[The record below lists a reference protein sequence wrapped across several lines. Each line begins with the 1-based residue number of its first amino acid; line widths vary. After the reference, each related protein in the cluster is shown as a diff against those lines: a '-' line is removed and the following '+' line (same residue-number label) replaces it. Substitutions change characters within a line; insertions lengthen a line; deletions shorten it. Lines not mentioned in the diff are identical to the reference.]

1 MNKIFL
7 LVFAV
12 FLHTALL
19 AQTIA
24 FWDFNSNP
32 NDANTGTGTT
42 NVATGT
48 GTISLIGG
56 TTNTFATGATGID
69 PNTTDNSGLNTSTY
83 PAATAANKTAGIQI
97 DVSTVGKSGI
107 SLSFYHRVSNTGTK
121 HWTLQYTLDRT
132 AGTPVWVDAQ
142 LFTNA
147 VAQVF
152 ELRSFDF
159 TAITGLNNNA
169 NVAFRFVATFDP
181 ANGTSYSAA
190 NAPTSAYGTTS
201 TNRFDMLTVSATPPV
216 VPYVLAFN
224 RTNATVNE
232 AAGTAQV
239 WLKVTTVGNTAGTM
253 TLGTSAYSTA
263 TNPAD
268 YTVAASTINVPTTLA
283 LNDSVAFTFNIANDA
298 NIESDEYI
306 LCKIA
311 STTNVT
317 VASTALHALYIKDND
332 RIIPT
337 ANNALNLSLLGSF
350 SNGTAFSG
358 ATQINSAEISAYD
371 ALSKN
376 IYIANS
382 IGSKLDIVDFSNPAA
397 PTLIASLNIAP
408 YGAINSVAARN
419 GIIAL
424 AIENTNTQQ
433 DSGKVVF
440 LDTLG
445 MFIKSV
451 NVGMMPDM
459 IVFNHAGTKV
469 YTANEAQPNE
479 SYNIDPDGSISI
491 VDISAGVLNATVS
504 HITFTAYNGQEAAL
518 RAQGIRIFGLNA
530 TASKDFEPE
539 YITISDDD
547 TKAWVTLQENNAL
560 AELNLT
566 TNTITSLIPL
576 GYKNHATVG
585 NGMDA
590 SDQTAAVNISNF
602 PVKGM
607 YQPDAIAQY
616 SVGGNIY
623 LLTANEGDARAYIG
637 FNEETRIGSL
647 TLDATAFPNS
657 AELKNNAVL
666 GRLRTTNKLG
676 DTDNDGDFDEIYAY
690 GSRSFSIWNGT
701 TGGNLVYDSGSQI
714 EEITAND
721 PTFGQFFNF
730 NSGGAR
736 KDRSDDKGPEPEGVT
751 TANINGHEYAFVGM
765 ERTGGVIVYDVTNP
779 LAPQYVTYSNNRPTD
794 VSPEGIFFIPENQ
807 SPNGKKLLVLSNEIS
822 STITVYQVNP
832 CTAPGIAS
840 IASVGGTA
848 ICPSGTLKLYNVN
861 SNATYTYQWLK
872 NNVAIANA
880 TDSVYFAS
888 QAGDYRLAVYN
899 ASGCVDTSAAITLT
913 ILNDVTPPTI
923 TAPATVSICTNTG
936 CTAVGVNLG
945 TPITADNCSVSSV
958 TNDAPAIFPLGNT
971 TVTWT
976 VTDISNNTATATQ
989 TVTVTD
995 GNAPSIYFTQDNLV
1009 AGVTGSNSS
1018 ASPYLLPVANGVK
1031 FTSILS
1037 VTDAIGG
1044 YAMAGIPD
1052 GLGAFDNCDGTFTL
1066 LMNHE
1071 IANTLGVVRAHGS
1084 KGAFVSKWVI
1094 NKNDLSVV
1102 SGSDLMQQA
1111 YLWNTSTNSYDLAS
1125 ANGAAFSRFCSAD
1138 LPAISAF
1145 YNPNTG
1151 MGTKERIFMNGE
1163 ENGSIGRAIAHI
1175 ATGANAGKSYDLPRL
1190 GKAGWE
1196 NSIANPNESNT
1207 TLVAEL
1213 DDNSSRGQVY
1223 FYVGTKTN
1231 TGTEIER
1238 AGLTNG
1244 NLYAVA
1250 VAGLAAETR
1259 TAPPTAGTAFSL
1271 VNLGNVA
1278 SLTGGALDTNS
1289 VNAGATSFLRPEDGA
1304 WNPSNL
1310 NDFYFA
1316 TTDRIDSLKDGNGA
1330 QIGRSRVYRLHFT
1343 DINNP
1348 VLGGTIEAVLDG
1360 TEPHNMLDNM
1370 SIDKFGHIILT
1381 EDVGNSPHNGKIW
1394 QYTIATDQFTQIA
1407 KHDPAR
1413 FGDLTIAPTAPF
1425 NKDEESSGVIDV
1437 SDILGA
1443 GMHLIVDQAHYTTG
1457 IPAQAVEGGQLLAMF
1472 IPATIGVAST
1482 AADTITVCANAG
1494 NTPVTVNL
1502 GTPATADNCSVASV
1516 TNNALTSFPVGTT
1529 TVTWTVT
1536 DASNNT
1542 TTANQ
1547 TVIVNPIPAA
1557 PMLTASQDTV
1567 CAGTS
1572 ITLTTTPA
1580 AGYTSVEYLWYKN
1593 DVAVNYQNGGAGT
1606 YTVSTGNT
1614 AGIDEYKVLVVYTG
1628 FACASTASD
1637 SVNIVKISPN
1647 AVITPAGATTF
1658 CASTPTVLNANA
1670 GMVNYTWKATANI
1683 VQSGA
1688 SASYIPTLSGNYN
1701 VVVTD
1706 ANGCTKTSPNVNI
1719 KINTLPATNAGIDK
1733 NVCVGTS
1740 VQIGSNSTAANTY
1753 TWSPNTGLSNAN
1765 ISNPFASPTANA
1777 MYVLTV
1783 TNSTTGC
1790 MKKDTVMLTS
1800 LARPAKPAFN
1810 VVAPGST
1817 GIQCEGTTVVLNAS
1831 PTGAASVLW
1840 YKNNATLYSKA
1851 PTFDAVIT
1859 AANATTDYY
1868 KIKSK
1873 GANGCLSV
1881 VSDSVAV
1888 LIKSAPVPT
1897 ITAAAPASKTG
1908 NVITIP
1914 CITGVTAGT
1923 AALSGPSAMNA
1934 YTWQQLVS
1942 GAYNDVATGINYNA
1956 NVSTTA
1962 NNKVF
1967 RLVVTYPNA
1976 CSRASVNNTVKLL
1989 TNCKAGAEKGG
2000 TFIGEEVAESS
2011 LSAYPNPTQDVLN
2024 ISIKDANETKGKM
2037 VLYNALG
2044 QEVMSKDVVLVA
2056 GKATET
2062 LDLRNLAAGIY
2073 SLSFETENSRQA
2085 QKIVKE

>member
-32 NDANTGTGTT
+32 NDANTATGTT
-42 NVATGT
+42 TVASGAGT
-48 GTISLIGG
+48 VALIGG
-56 TTNTFATGATGID
+56 TTSTFAAGATND
-69 PNTTDNSGLNTSTY
+69 PNTTDNSGWQTTTY
-83 PAATAANKTAGIQI
+83 PAATAGNKTAGIQI
-97 DVSTVGKSGI
+97 NVSTVGMSGI
-107 SLSFYHRVSNTGTK
+107 SLSFYHRVSNTGAK

-132 AGTPVWVDAQ
+132 AGSPVWVDAQ

-147 VAQVF
+147 VAQAF

-181 ANGTSYSAA
+181 ANGTSYTAA
-190 NAPTSAYGTTS
+190 NAGSTYGTAS

-224 RTNATVNE
+224 RTNVTVNE

-268 YTVAASTINVPTTLA
+268 YTVVSNTINVPTTLA
-283 LNDSVAFTFNIANDA
+283 LNDSVAFTFNIENDA
-298 NIESDEYI
+298 NTESDEYI

-311 STTNVT
+311 NTTNVT

-382 IGSKLDIVDFSNPAA
+382 IGSKLDIVNFQNPAL
-397 PTLIASLNIAP
+397 PTLISSIDITP
-408 YGAINSVAARN
+408 YGAINSVAAKN

-445 MFIKSV
+445 VFIKSV

-459 IVFNHAGTKV
+459 IVFNHAGTKI

-491 VDISAGVLNATVS
+491 IDISGGVLNATVS
-504 HITFTAYNGQEAAL
+504 HITFTAYNGQEAVL
-518 RAQGIRIFGLNA
+518 RAQGIRIYGTGA

-560 AELNLT
+560 AELNLI

-590 SDQTAAVNISNF
+590 SDQTAAVNIANF

-616 SVGGNIY
+616 AVGGNIY

-637 FNEETRIGSL
+637 FNEETRVGSL
-647 TLDATAFPNS
+647 NLDATVFPNS
-657 AELKNNAVL
+657 ADLKNNAVL

-690 GSRSFSIWNGT
+690 GARSFSIWNGT

-721 PTFGQFFNF
+721 PTFGQYFNF

-736 KDRSDDKGPEPEGVT
+736 KDRSDDKGPEPEGIT

-779 LAPQYVTYSNNRPTD
+779 VAPQYVTYSNNRPTD
-794 VSPEGIFFIPENQ
+794 LSPEGIFFIPENQ
-807 SPNGKKLLVLSNEIS
+807 SPNGKKLLVVSNEIS

-840 IASVGGTA
+840 IASIGGTA

-923 TAPATVSICTNTG
+923 TAPANINLLANNG
-936 CTAVGVNLG
+936 CSAIVNLG
-945 TPITADNCSVSSV
+945 TPLTSDNCSVVSV
-958 TNDAPAIFPLGNT
+958 TNDAPATFPIGTT

-976 VTDISNNTATATQ
+976 VTDIGNNIASATQ
-989 TVTVTD
+989 TVVITD
-995 GNAPSIYFTQDNLV
+995 ENVPTIYFSQNNLV
-1009 AGVTGSNSS
+1009 TGITGPSSS
-1018 ASPYLLPVANGVK
+1018 ATPYLTPNANGVK
-1031 FTSILS
+1031 FTSLLT
-1037 VTDAIGG
+1037 VGDNVGG
-1044 YAMAGIPD
+1044 YQMAGIPD
-1052 GLGAFDNCDGTFTL
+1052 GAGAFDNGNGTFTL
-1066 LMNHE
+1066 LINHE
-1071 IANTLGVVRAHGS
+1071 LQATVGATRAHGS
-1084 KGAFVSKWVI
+1084 IGSFVSKWII
-1094 NKNDLSVV
+1094 NKNTLAVT
-1102 SGSDLMQQA
+1102 SGSDLIQQL
-1111 YLWNTSTNSYDLAS
+1111 YVWNTTTNSYDLATG
-1125 ANGAAFSRFCSAD
+1125 AGAAIGRLCSGD

-1151 MGTKERIFMNGE
+1151 LGTTERIFMSGE
-1163 ENGSIGRAIAHI
+1163 EVGAEGRTFAHI
-1175 ATGANAGKSYDLPRL
+1175 ATWVNAGKSYQLPRL
-1190 GKAGWE
+1190 GRASWE
-1196 NSIANPNESNT
+1196 NAVASPLASNLT
-1207 TLVAEL
+1207 IVAET
-1213 DDNSSRGQVY
+1213 DDATPGQVY

-1231 TGTEIER
+1231 TGNEIEK

-1244 NLYAVA
+1244 NLYV
-1250 VAGLAAETR
+1250 VSVPSISLEDRNTPING
-1259 TAPPTAGTAFSL
+1259 AFSL
-1271 VNLGNVA
+1271 TNLGNVA
-1278 SLTGGALDTNS
+1278 NTT
-1289 VNAGATSFLRPEDGA
+1289 GATLQTSGGTEFLRPEDGA
-1304 WNPSNL
+1304 WDPNNPT
-1310 NDFYFA
+1310 DFYFL
-1316 TTDRIDSLKDGNGA
+1316 TTDRFDQVKVGTGS
-1330 QIGRSRVYRLHFT
+1330 QVGRSRLYRLRFT
-1343 DINNP
+1343 DIANP
-1348 VLGGTIEAVLDG
+1348 TLGGTIAAVLDG
-1360 TEPHNMLDNM
+1360 TEIGNMMDNM
-1370 SIDKFGHIILT
+1370 TIDKHGHVFIQEDPGNQAYSAKIL
-1381 EDVGNSPHNGKIW
+1381 EYD
-1394 QYTIATDQFTQIA
+1394 IATDQLTVIA

-1413 FGDLTIAPTAPF
+1413 FGDIGVPATAPF
-1425 NKDEESSGVIDV
+1425 NQDEESSGIIDV
-1437 SDILGA
+1437 SDILGQ
-1443 GMHLIVDQAHYTTG
+1443 GMHILVQQAHYPLASPL
-1457 IPAQAVEGGQLLAMF
+1457 IEGGQLLAAF
-1472 IPATIGVAST
+1472 IPSSIGVTST

-1502 GTPATADNCSVASV
+1502 GTPATADNCSVANV
-1516 TNNALTSFPVGTT
+1516 INNAPATFPVGTT

-1542 TTANQ
+1542 KTANQ
-1547 TVIVNPIPAA
+1547 TIIVNPIPAA
-1557 PMLTASQDTV
+1557 PMLMASQDTV
-1567 CAGTS
+1567 CAGTPV
-1572 ITLTTTPA
+1572 TLSTTPA
-1580 AGYTSVEYLWYKN
+1580 TGYTSAEYLWYKN
-1593 DVAVNYQNGGAGT
+1593 DVAVNYQNGGTGT

-1614 AGIDEYKVLVVYTG
+1614 AGIDEYKVQVIYTG
-1628 FACASTASD
+1628 STCLSAASD
-1637 SVNIVKISPN
+1637 SVKIVKSAPN
-1647 AVITPAGATTF
+1647 AIITPAGATTF
-1658 CASTPTVLNANA
+1658 CANTPTVLNANA
-1670 GMVNYTWKATANI
+1670 GMANYLWKRSTTT

-1688 SASYIPTLSGNYN
+1688 VATYTPTLSGNYS
-1701 VVVTD
+1701 VTVTD
-1706 ANGCTKTSPNVNI
+1706 ANGCVKTSPNVNI
-1719 KINTLPATNAGIDK
+1719 KVNVLPAAVAGIDK

-1740 VQIGSNSTAANTY
+1740 TQIGGTQNVANTY
-1753 TWSPNTGLSNAN
+1753 TWSPTTNLSSAFIAN
-1765 ISNPFASPTANA
+1765 PIASPTTNTT
-1777 MYVLTV
+1777 YILTV

-1800 LARPAKPAFN
+1800 LYRPAKPAFN
-1810 VVAPGST
+1810 AVAPGST
-1817 GIQCEGTTVVLNAS
+1817 GIQCEGTPVTLNATA
-1831 PTGAASVLW
+1831 TGAASVLW
-1840 YKNNATLYSKA
+1840 YKNNTPLYYKVPS
-1851 PTFDAVIT
+1851 FDAVIT

-1873 GANGCLSV
+1873 GANGCFSV
-1881 VSDSVAV
+1881 ASDSVAV
-1888 LIKSAPVPT
+1888 LIKSAPIPT
-1897 ITAAAPASKTG
+1897 ITATAPASKTG
-1908 NVITIP
+1908 TVISIP
-1914 CITGVTAGT
+1914 CVTGATTGT

-1942 GAYNDVATGINYNA
+1942 GAYNDVATGMSYTA
-1956 NVSTTA
+1956 NVATTA

-1989 TNCKAGAEKGG
+1989 TGCKAEDEKGG
-2000 TFIGEEVAESS
+2000 NS
-2011 LSAYPNPTQDVLN
+2011 LISNELSANSDELIINAYPNPTHDLLHIDITN
-2024 ISIKDANETKGKM
+2024 YLDNEGEI

-2044 QEVMSKDVVLVA
+2044 QVVMTKNIMLSS
-2056 GKATET
+2056 GKANET
-2062 LDLRNLAAGIY
+2062 IDFHNLAAGFY
-2073 SLSFETENSRQA
+2073 SLTFA
-2085 QKIVKE
+2085 YKVVKIVKE

>member
-1 MNKIFL
+1 MNKIL
-7 LVFAV
+7 LFVLAV
-12 FLHTALL
+12 CLHTVLL

-32 NDANTGTGTT
+32 SDASLATGTT
-42 NVATGT
+42 TVASGA
-48 GTISLIGG
+48 GAISLIGG
-56 TTNTFATGATGID
+56 TTGTYATGATGID
-69 PNTTDNSGLNTSTY
+69 PNTADNTALQSTAY
-83 PAATAANKTAGIQI
+83 PAATAGNKTAGFQV
-97 DVSTVGKSGI
+97 DVSTVGLSGI
-107 SLSFYHRVSNTGTK
+107 NLSFYHRISNTGAK

-132 AGTPVWVDAQ
+132 ASTPVWVDAQ

-147 VAQVF
+147 VATVF

-181 ANGTSYSAA
+181 ANGTSYTAA
-190 NAPTSAYGTTS
+190 STTYGAGG
-201 TNRFDMLTVSATPPV
+201 TNRFDMLTVSATPAV

-224 RTNATVNE
+224 RTNVTVNE

-239 WLKVTTVGNTAGTM
+239 WLKVTTVGNTAGTIG
-253 TLGTSAYSTA
+253 LASSTYTTA
-263 TNPAD
+263 SNPAD

-283 LNDSVAFTFNIANDA
+283 LNDSIAFTFNITDDA
-298 NIESDEYI
+298 SIESDEYI
-306 LCKIA
+306 ICKITNA
-311 STTNVT
+311 VNVT
-317 VASTALHALYIKDND
+317 VASTAQHTLYIKDND
-332 RIIPT
+332 RVIPT

-358 ATQINSAEISAYD
+358 PTQINSAEISAYD

-408 YGAINSVAARN
+408 YGAINSVAAKN

-459 IVFNHAGTKV
+459 IVFNHAGTKI

-479 SYNIDPDGSISI
+479 SYNIDPDGSISVI
-491 VDISAGVLNATVS
+491 DISAGVLNATVS
-504 HITFTAYNGQEAAL
+504 HITFTAYNGQEATL
-518 RAQGIRIFGLNA
+518 RAQGIRIYGTGA
-530 TASKDFEPE
+530 SASKDFEPE

-566 TNTITSLIPL
+566 TNSVTSLIPL

-590 SDQTAAVNISNF
+590 SDQTAAVNIANF

-623 LLTANEGDARAYIG
+623 LLTANEGDARAYTL
-637 FNEETRIGSL
+637 FNEETRVGSL
-647 TLDATAFPNS
+647 NLDPVAFPNS

-701 TGGNLVYDSGSQI
+701 TNTFVYDSGSEL

-765 ERTGGVIVYDVTNP
+765 ERTGGVIIYDVTNP
-779 LAPQYVTYSNNRPTD
+779 LAPQYVTYNNTRPTD
-794 VSPEGIFFIPENQ
+794 LSPEGIFFIPENQ
-807 SPNGKKLLVLSNEIS
+807 SPNGKKLLVVSNEIS

-861 SNATYTYQWLK
+861 SNTTYTYQWLK

-913 ILNDVTPPTI
+913 IQNDVTPPTI
-923 TAPATVSICTNTG
+923 TAPANISLLANNG
-936 CTAVGVNLG
+936 CSGIVNLG
-945 TPITADNCSVSSV
+945 TPLTSDNCSVVSV
-958 TNDAPAIFPLGNT
+958 TNDAPATFPLGIT

-976 VTDISNNTATATQ
+976 VTDIGNNIASATQ
-989 TVTVTD
+989 TVVVTD
-995 GNAPSIYFTQDNLV
+995 ENAPAVYFSQNNLV
-1009 AGVTGSNSS
+1009 TGITGPSSS
-1018 ASPYLLPVANGVK
+1018 ATPYLTPSVSGVK
-1031 FTSILS
+1031 FTSLLT
-1037 VTDAIGG
+1037 VGDNVGG
-1044 YAMAGIPD
+1044 YQMAGIPD
-1052 GLGAFDNCDGTFTL
+1052 GAGAFDNGNGTFTL
-1066 LMNHE
+1066 LVNHE
-1071 IANTLGVVRAHGS
+1071 LLPTVGATRAHGS
-1084 KGAFVSKWVI
+1084 IGSFVSKWII
-1094 NKNDLSVV
+1094 NKNTLAVT
-1102 SGSDLMQQA
+1102 SGSDLIQQL
-1111 YLWNTSTNSYDLAS
+1111 YVWNTTNNNYDLATGT
-1125 ANGAAFSRFCSAD
+1125 GAAIGRLCSGD

-1151 MGTKERIFMNGE
+1151 LGTTERIFMSGE
-1163 ENGSIGRAIAHI
+1163 EIGVEGRTFAHI
-1175 ATGANAGKSYDLPRL
+1175 ATGANAGKSYQLPRL
-1190 GKAGWE
+1190 GRASWE
-1196 NSIANPNESNT
+1196 NAVASPLASNLT
-1207 TLVAEL
+1207 IVAET
-1213 DDNSSRGQVY
+1213 DDATPGQVY
-1223 FYVGTKTN
+1223 FYVGTKTD
-1231 TGTEIER
+1231 TGNEIEK

-1244 NLYAVA
+1244 NLYV
-1250 VAGLAAETR
+1250 VSVPSISLEDRNTPINS
-1259 TAPPTAGTAFSL
+1259 TFSL
-1271 VNLGNVA
+1271 TNLGNA
-1278 SLTGGALDTNS
+1278 ANTTGAALQ
-1289 VNAGATSFLRPEDGA
+1289 TSGGTEFLRPEDGA
-1304 WNPSNL
+1304 WDPNNPA
-1310 NDFYFA
+1310 DFYFL
-1316 TTDRIDSLKDGNGA
+1316 TTDRFDQVKVGTGS
-1330 QIGRSRVYRLHFT
+1330 QVGRSRLYRLRFT
-1343 DINNP
+1343 DIANP
-1348 VLGGTIEAVLDG
+1348 TLGGTIAAVLDG
-1360 TEPHNMLDNM
+1360 TEIGNMMDNM
-1370 SIDKFGHIILT
+1370 NIDKHGHVFIQEDPGNQAYSAKIL
-1381 EDVGNSPHNGKIW
+1381 
-1394 QYTIATDQFTQIA
+1394 QYDIATDQLTVIA

-1413 FGDLTIAPTAPF
+1413 FGDIGVAPTAPF
-1425 NKDEESSGVIDV
+1425 SQDEESSGIIDV
-1437 SDILGA
+1437 SDILGQ
-1443 GMHLIVDQAHYTTG
+1443 GMHLLVQQAHYPLASPL
-1457 IPAQAVEGGQLLAMF
+1457 IEGGQLLAAF
-1472 IPATIGVAST
+1472 IPSSIGVAST

-1502 GTPATADNCSVASV
+1502 GTPATADNCSVASI

-1567 CAGTS
+1567 CAGTT
-1572 ITLTTTPA
+1572 ITLTANPA
-1580 AGYTSVEYLWYKN
+1580 TGYTGIEYLWYKN

-1614 AGIDEYKVLVVYTG
+1614 AGIDEYKVQVVYTG
-1628 FACASTASD
+1628 FTCASTASD

-1658 CASTPTVLNANA
+1658 CANTPTVLNANA

-1753 TWSPNTGLSNAN
+1753 AWSPATGLSNAN

-1783 TNSTTGC
+1783 TNNTTGC

-1831 PTGAASVLW
+1831 PTSAASVLW
-1840 YKNNATLYSKA
+1840 YKNNATLYYKA

-2073 SLSFETENSRQA
+2073 SLSFETENSRQV